1 MPSKN
6 NLLLHLLS
14 LKTVTLKL
22 RDNHWIKSYAEMFD
36 EDDDVIMTKSKPWLL
51 KNIGSLYRRKH
62 CSTNT

>member
-22 RDNHWIKSYAEMFD
+22 RDNHRIKSYAEMFD
-36 EDDDVIMTKSKPWLL
+36 EDDDVITTKSKP
-51 KNIGSLYRRKH
+51 
-62 CSTNT
+62 